1 MGNNIS
7 AQEEGSR
14 SSFVWQILEDLI
26 NDRTNI
32 LFDYQ
37 KMKSIADVEI
47 EYYQV
52 SMNMVRHRASN
63 PYLNPSQLMN
73 KFNISDV
80 TKKLDELLYSYTMSE
95 EHKYKEPSSAEIQK
109 MDEEYEPDPQPII
122 TRDIYLLDLVYR
134 QKQCEYVISLMEQ
147 ANQKLD
153 YVKEIYEKEKYDL
166 LERLKKET
174 LTEVKANECAHNI
187 WNSAVWPRLG

>member
-1 MGNNIS
+1 MGNNLCG
-7 AQEEGSR
+7 QE
-14 SSFVWQILEDLI
+14 SSSYVWQILADFI

-37 KMKSIADVEI
+37 KMKLISDAEI
-47 EYYQV
+47 EYYQA
-52 SMNMVRHRASN
+52 SMNMARHRATN

-73 KFNISDV
+73 KFNISDA
-80 TKKLDELLYSYTMSE
+80 TKKLHELLYSYTMSE

-122 TRDIYLLDLVYR
+122 SRDIYLLDLVYR
-134 QKQCEYVISLMEQ
+134 QKQCEYVINLIDR

-153 YVKEIYEKEKYDL
+153 YIKEIYEKEKNNTKDN
-166 LERLKKET
+166 LKKET
-174 LTEVKANECAHNI
+174 LKEVQPAKAALDMF
-187 WNSAVWPRLG
+187 NSY